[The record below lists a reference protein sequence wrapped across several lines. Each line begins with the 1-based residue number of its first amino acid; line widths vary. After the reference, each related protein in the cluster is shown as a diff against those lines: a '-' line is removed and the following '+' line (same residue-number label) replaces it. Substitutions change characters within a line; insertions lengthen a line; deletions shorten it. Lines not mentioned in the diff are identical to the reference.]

1 MLEEAPFVG
10 SWIVGGDEG
19 GGGDTLPSIIEGEV
33 VGGKTSLGAWIG
45 ERRRGGGSGL
55 KVRMNVRLR
64 RLRNLAKRTKLRSR
78 PADSRR
84 WQTVQTV
91 LPFCGCVAPW
101 VMNDFE
107 AATTKNGP
115 IIQPCILLIQTM

>member
-1 MLEEAPFVG
+1 MLEEAPLVG

-55 KVRMNVRLR
+55 KARMKVRLR
-64 RLRNLAKRTKLRSR
+64 RLWEQLRNLARRTKLRMQ
-78 PADSRR
+78 A
-84 WQTVQTV
+84 
-91 LPFCGCVAPW
+91 C
-101 VMNDFE
+101 
-107 AATTKNGP
+107 
-115 IIQPCILLIQTM
+115 

>member
-1 MLEEAPFVG
+1 MLEEAPLVG

-55 KVRMNVRLR
+55 
-64 RLRNLAKRTKLRSR
+64 
-78 PADSRR
+78 
-84 WQTVQTV
+84 
-91 LPFCGCVAPW
+91 
-101 VMNDFE
+101 
-107 AATTKNGP
+107 
-115 IIQPCILLIQTM
+115 